1 MGELKEIFEEF
12 EKIQSEKTKKKYCLP
27 DTERLY
33 DTYLKIWTDKIITVV
48 ENAIKHAKQ
57 QLEKVQKEKEERVKA
72 MLNILLK
79 DYEPYESFNP
89 EQSFKT
95 LRKLPLYGWIQGN

>member
-1 MGELKEIFEEF
+1 MGELKEMFEEF
-12 EKIQSEKTKKKYCLP
+12 EKIQSEKTNKKYCLP

-33 DTYLKIWTDKIITVV
+33 DTYLKIQTDKIITVV

-89 EQSFKT
+89 EQAFKT
-95 LRKLPLYGWIQGN
+95 LRKLPLYGYPVA